1 MWPQLIFSQKTFS
14 NRKRG
19 GAMLDL
25 RFWLVALILCG
36 LFSSTASAADFK
48 KTKIAVLD
56 FEQRG
61 DAFKTQDM
69 GGIVAEWF
77 TTAMVKDGR
86 FQVVER
92 ALLKQI
98 IEEQKLGMSG
108 LIDQGSTAQLGKILG
123 VKTIISGSVLL
134 FQDYV
139 EVNARIINVN
149 TGSIVAA
156 ENLRST
162 TPEKLKEA
170 IENLTAKIVKNF
182 PLTGYIVKKRESTV
196 LIDLGASG
204 GLQPG
209 MDFIV
214 FKEGEAIKHPKTGE
228 VLDVEQIRTGK
239 IRIVEIGANTAT
251 ADILEVE
258 PKQEIRYGQL
268 VQSVRKLDAPTE
280 EKTETPTH
288 AIKSAPPQVKQLAT
302 ADVATTPPAIAPEE
316 HAVKS
321 ETVPVAAKP
330 PETATDGYQRNEFL
344 PGERDNLASG
354 GQGPAML
361 PLPTGTFMMGSER
374 FSEKP
379 VHFVK
384 IERPVWMMVTEVT
397 FEEYE
402 KFCLETGAAF
412 PDDMNWGKQ
421 DRPVINVSWSEAH
434 AYARWLSKQTGFTYR
449 LPSESEWEWAAGAG
463 SGTLYPWGNSFKP
476 DLANCRACL
485 AGGIPSHTLPTRSF
499 PSNKFGFHDMAG
511 NVWEWVEDCWVD
523 NYVNASEDQSSRKF
537 SGKCNNYT
545 IRGGGWNSPA
555 KQVGVT
561 TRLGVLGDTRS
572 NYIGFR
578 LVKDPNQVVRPDETL
593 EDALPST
600 MPRIAGPSDAPRPN
614 APKKTTE
621 SSKSS
626 LEANR

>member
-1 MWPQLIFSQKTFS
+1 
-14 NRKRG
+14 
-19 GAMLDL
+19 MLDL
-25 RFWLVALILCG
+25 RLWAVALTLCG
-36 LFSSTASAADFK
+36 LFLSSASAADFK

-134 FQDYV
+134 FQEYV

-156 ENLRST
+156 ENLRSAN
-162 TPEKLKEA
+162 PEKLKEA

-204 GLQPG
+204 GLHPG
-209 MDFIV
+209 MEFIV

-239 IRIVEIGANTAT
+239 IKVVEIGANTAT
-251 ADILEVE
+251 AEILEVE
-258 PKQEIRYGQL
+258 PNQEIRYGQL
-268 VQSVRKLDAPTE
+268 VQSIRKLDAPTE
-280 EKTETPTH
+280 EKADTP
-288 AIKSAPPQVKQLAT
+288 AV
-302 ADVATTPPAIAPEE
+302 TPPAAAP
-316 HAVKS
+316 V
-321 ETVPVAAKP
+321 ETALKPTAASPTAAKP
-330 PETATDGYQRNEFL
+330 PETATDGYQRSEFL
-344 PGERDNLASG
+344 PGERDNLAAG
-354 GQGPAML
+354 GQGPALL

-384 IERPVWMMVTEVT
+384 IERPVWMTVTEIT

-402 KFCLETGAAF
+402 KFCLETSAPL
-412 PDDMNWGKQ
+412 PDDTNWGKK
-421 DRPVINVSWSEAH
+421 DRPVINVSWNDAR

-463 SGTLYPWGNSFKP
+463 SGTLYTWGNSFKP
-476 DLANCRACL
+476 DLANCRTCL
-485 AGGIPSHTLPTRSF
+485 SGGQSNHTLPTRSF
-499 PSNKFGFHDMAG
+499 PANKFGFHDMAG

-523 NYVNASEDQSSRKF
+523 NYNNASEDQSPRKI
-537 SGKCNNYT
+537 SGKCSNYT
-545 IRGGGWNSPA
+545 IRGGGWNSPER
-555 KQVGVT
+555 QVGVT

-578 LVKDPNQVVRPDETL
+578 LVKDPHQAIHPEETL
-593 EDALPST
+593 KDALPST
-600 MPRIAGPSDAPRPN
+600 MPRVTSPSDSPLSSAPEK
-614 APKKTTE
+614 ASE
-621 SSKSS
+621 SSTSS
-626 LEANR
+626 MESNR

>member
-1 MWPQLIFSQKTFS
+1 
-14 NRKRG
+14 
-19 GAMLDL
+19 MLDL
-25 RFWLVALILCG
+25 RLWAVALTLCG
-36 LFSSTASAADFK
+36 LFLSSASAADFK

-134 FQDYV
+134 FQEYV

-156 ENLRST
+156 ENLRSAN
-162 TPEKLKEA
+162 PEKLKEA

-182 PLTGYIVKKRESTV
+182 PLTGYIVKKRESSV

-204 GLQPG
+204 GLHPG
-209 MDFIV
+209 MEFIV

-239 IRIVEIGANTAT
+239 IKVVEIGANTAT
-251 ADILEVE
+251 AEILEVE
-258 PKQEIRYGQL
+258 PNQEIRYGQL
-268 VQSVRKLDAPTE
+268 VQSIRKLDAPTE
-280 EKTETPTH
+280 EKADTP
-288 AIKSAPPQVKQLAT
+288 AV
-302 ADVATTPPAIAPEE
+302 TPPAAAP
-316 HAVKS
+316 V
-321 ETVPVAAKP
+321 ETALKPAATSPTAAKP
-330 PETATDGYQRNEFL
+330 PETATDGYQRSEFL
-344 PGERDNLASG
+344 PGERDNLAAG
-354 GQGPAML
+354 GQGPALL

-384 IERPVWMMVTEVT
+384 IERPVWMTVTEIT

-402 KFCLETGAAF
+402 KFCLETSAPL
-412 PDDMNWGKQ
+412 PDDTNWGKK
-421 DRPVINVSWSEAH
+421 DRPVINVSWNDAR

-463 SGTLYPWGNSFKP
+463 SGTLYTWGNSFKP
-476 DLANCRACL
+476 DLANCRTCL
-485 AGGIPSHTLPTRSF
+485 SGGQSNHTLPTRSF
-499 PSNKFGFHDMAG
+499 PANKFGFHDMAG

-523 NYVNASEDQSSRKF
+523 NYNNASEDQSPRKI
-537 SGKCNNYT
+537 SGKCSNYT
-545 IRGGGWNSPA
+545 IRGGGWNSPER
-555 KQVGVT
+555 QVGVT

-578 LVKDPNQVVRPDETL
+578 LVKDPHQAIHPEETL
-593 EDALPST
+593 KDALPST
-600 MPRIAGPSDAPRPN
+600 MPRVTSPSDSPLSSAPEK
-614 APKKTTE
+614 ASE
-621 SSKSS
+621 SSTSS
-626 LEANR
+626 MESNR

>member
-1 MWPQLIFSQKTFS
+1 
-14 NRKRG
+14 
-19 GAMLDL
+19 MLDL
-25 RFWLVALILCG
+25 RLWSVALVLCG
-36 LFSSTASAADFK
+36 LFLSSASAADFK

-108 LIDQGSTAQLGKILG
+108 LIDTGSTAQLGKILG

-156 ENLRST
+156 ENLRSAN
-162 TPEKLKEA
+162 PEKLKEA

-204 GLQPG
+204 GLHPG
-209 MDFIV
+209 MEFIV

-239 IRIVEIGANTAT
+239 IKIVEIGANTAT
-251 ADILEVE
+251 AEILEVE
-258 PKQEIRYGQL
+258 PNQEIRYGQL
-268 VQSVRKLDAPTE
+268 VQSIRKLDAPTE
-280 EKTETPTH
+280 EKGETPDT
-288 AIKSAPPQVKQLAT
+288 AIKDGPPQTKPRGTGVVA
-302 ADVATTPPAIAPEE
+302 VMPPATTPIETTQQPPSPPTST
-316 HAVKS
+316 KS
-321 ETVPVAAKP
+321 
-330 PETATDGYQRNEFL
+330 PETSTEGYQRSEFL

-354 GQGPAML
+354 GQGPALL

-384 IERPVWMMVTEVT
+384 IERPVWMMVAEVT

-402 KFCLETGAAF
+402 KFSLETGAAF
-412 PDDMNWGKQ
+412 PDDTNWGKK
-421 DRPVINVSWSEAH
+421 DRPVINVSWSDAR

-449 LPSESEWEWAAGAG
+449 LPTSPNGNGPPEPVAAPSTLGETVSNPTSPIAAPVCPADNRTTPCRRGVSPPTSSAFTIWPATSG
-463 SGTLYPWGNSFKP
+463 SGLRT
-476 DLANCRACL
+476 
-485 AGGIPSHTLPTRSF
+485 AGLTIIATPRKTNRRGKFRENAVITQFVAEAGIPRRG
-499 PSNKFGFHDMAG
+499 K
-511 NVWEWVEDCWVD
+511 W
-523 NYVNASEDQSSRKF
+523 ASPRD
-537 SGKCNNYT
+537 
-545 IRGGGWNSPA
+545 
-555 KQVGVT
+555 
-561 TRLGVLGDTRS
+561 
-572 NYIGFR
+572 
-578 LVKDPNQVVRPDETL
+578 LVCSATP
-593 EDALPST
+593 
-600 MPRIAGPSDAPRPN
+600 
-614 APKKTTE
+614 
-621 SSKSS
+621 
-626 LEANR
+626 EAIISAFAW

>member
-1 MWPQLIFSQKTFS
+1 
-14 NRKRG
+14 
-19 GAMLDL
+19 MLDL
-25 RFWLVALILCG
+25 RLWSVALVLCG
-36 LFSSTASAADFK
+36 LFLSSASAADFK

-108 LIDQGSTAQLGKILG
+108 LIDTGSTAQLGKILG

-156 ENLRST
+156 ENLRSAN
-162 TPEKLKEA
+162 PEKLKEA

-204 GLQPG
+204 GLHPG
-209 MDFIV
+209 MEFIV

-239 IRIVEIGANTAT
+239 IKIVEIGANTAT
-251 ADILEVE
+251 AEILEVE
-258 PKQEIRYGQL
+258 PNQEIRYGQL
-268 VQSVRKLDAPTE
+268 VQSIRKLDAPTE
-280 EKTETPTH
+280 EKADTP
-288 AIKSAPPQVKQLAT
+288 AVMPPAT
-302 ADVATTPPAIAPEE
+302 APVETALKPAASP
-316 HAVKS
+316 
-321 ETVPVAAKP
+321 TAAKP
-330 PETATDGYQRNEFL
+330 PEASTDGYQRSEFL

-354 GQGPAML
+354 GQGPALL

-384 IERPVWMMVTEVT
+384 IERPVWMMVAEVT

-402 KFCLETGAAF
+402 KFSLETGVAF
-412 PDDMNWGKQ
+412 PDDTNWGKK
-421 DRPVINVSWSEAH
+421 DRPVINVSWSDAR

-463 SGTLYPWGNSFKP
+463 SGTLYTWGNSFKP
-476 DLANCRACL
+476 DLANCRTCL
-485 AGGIPSHTLPTRSF
+485 SGGQSNHTLPTRSF
-499 PSNKFGFHDMAG
+499 PANKFGFHDMAG

-523 NYVNASEDQSSRKF
+523 NYSNASEDQSPRKI
-537 SGKCNNYT
+537 SGKCSNYT
-545 IRGGGWNSPA
+545 IRGGGWNSPER
-555 KQVGVT
+555 QVGVT

-578 LVKDPNQVVRPDETL
+578 LVKDPHQAIHPDETL

-600 MPRIAGPSDAPRPN
+600 MPRVTSPSDSPRPS
-614 APKKTTE
+614 APEKASE
-621 SSKSS
+621 SSTSS
-626 LEANR
+626 MESNR

>member
-1 MWPQLIFSQKTFS
+1 
-14 NRKRG
+14 
-19 GAMLDL
+19 MLDL
-25 RFWLVALILCG
+25 RLWAVALTLCG
-36 LFSSTASAADFK
+36 LFLSSASAADFK

-134 FQDYV
+134 FQEYV

-156 ENLRST
+156 ENLRSAN
-162 TPEKLKEA
+162 PEKLKEA

-204 GLQPG
+204 GLHPG
-209 MDFIV
+209 MEFIV

-239 IRIVEIGANTAT
+239 IKVVEIGANTAT
-251 ADILEVE
+251 AEILEVE
-258 PKQEIRYGQL
+258 PNQEIRYGQL
-268 VQSVRKLDAPTE
+268 VQSIRKLDAPTE
-280 EKTETPTH
+280 EKADTP
-288 AIKSAPPQVKQLAT
+288 AV
-302 ADVATTPPAIAPEE
+302 TPPAAAP
-316 HAVKS
+316 V
-321 ETVPVAAKP
+321 ETALKPTAASPTAAKP
-330 PETATDGYQRNEFL
+330 PETATDGYQRSEFL
-344 PGERDNLASG
+344 PGERDNLAAG
-354 GQGPAML
+354 GQGPALL

-384 IERPVWMMVTEVT
+384 IERPVWMTVTEIT

-402 KFCLETGAAF
+402 KFCLETSAPL
-412 PDDMNWGKQ
+412 PDDTNWGKK
-421 DRPVINVSWSEAH
+421 DRPVINVSWNDAR

-463 SGTLYPWGNSFKP
+463 SGTLYTWGNSFKP
-476 DLANCRACL
+476 DLANCRTCL
-485 AGGIPSHTLPTRSF
+485 SGGQSNHTLPTRSF
-499 PSNKFGFHDMAG
+499 PANKFGFHDMAG

-523 NYVNASEDQSSRKF
+523 NYNNASEDQSPRKI
-537 SGKCNNYT
+537 SGKCSNYT
-545 IRGGGWNSPA
+545 IRGGGWNSPER
-555 KQVGVT
+555 QVGVT

-578 LVKDPNQVVRPDETL
+578 LVQDPHQAIHPEETL
-593 EDALPST
+593 KDALPST
-600 MPRIAGPSDAPRPN
+600 MPRVTSPSDSPLSSAPEK
-614 APKKTTE
+614 ASE
-621 SSKSS
+621 SSTSS
-626 LEANR
+626 MESNR

>member
-1 MWPQLIFSQKTFS
+1 
-14 NRKRG
+14 
-19 GAMLDL
+19 MLDL
-25 RFWLVALILCG
+25 RLWAVALMLCG
-36 LFSSTASAADFK
+36 LFLSSASAADFK

-108 LIDQGSTAQLGKILG
+108 LIDTGSTAQLGKILG

-156 ENLRST
+156 ENLRSAN
-162 TPEKLKEA
+162 PEKLKEA

-204 GLQPG
+204 GLHPD
-209 MDFIV
+209 MEFIV
-214 FKEGEAIKHPKTGE
+214 YKEGEAIKHPKTGE

-239 IRIVEIGANTAT
+239 IKIVEIGTNTAT
-251 ADILEVE
+251 AEILEVE

-268 VQSVRKLDAPTE
+268 VQSIRKLDAPTE
-280 EKTETPTH
+280 ERADTP
-288 AIKSAPPQVKQLAT
+288 AV
-302 ADVATTPPAIAPEE
+302 TPPAAAPVETALKP
-316 HAVKS
+316 AVS
-321 ETVPVAAKP
+321 PASAKP
-330 PETATDGYQRNEFL
+330 PETATDGYQRSEFL

-354 GQGPAML
+354 GQGPALL

-384 IERPVWMMVTEVT
+384 IERPVWMMVAEVT

-402 KFCLETGAAF
+402 KFSLETGAAF
-412 PDDMNWGKQ
+412 PDDTNWGKK
-421 DRPVINVSWSEAH
+421 DRPVINVSWSDAR

-463 SGTLYPWGNSFKP
+463 SGTLYTWGNTFKP
-476 DLANCRACL
+476 DLANCRTCL
-485 AGGIPSHTLPTRSF
+485 SGGQSNHTLPTRSF
-499 PSNKFGFHDMAG
+499 PANKFGFHDMAG

-523 NYVNASEDQSSRKF
+523 NYSNASEDQSPRKI
-537 SGKCNNYT
+537 SGKCSNYT
-545 IRGGGWNSPA
+545 IRGGGWNSPER
-555 KQVGVT
+555 QVGVT

-578 LVKDPNQVVRPDETL
+578 LVKDPHQAIHPDETL
-593 EDALPST
+593 EEALPST
-600 MPRIAGPSDAPRPN
+600 MPRVTTPSDSPRPS
-614 APKKTTE
+614 APKKASE
-621 SSKSS
+621 SSTSS
-626 LEANR
+626 MESNR

>member
-1 MWPQLIFSQKTFS
+1 
-14 NRKRG
+14 
-19 GAMLDL
+19 MLDL
-25 RFWLVALILCG
+25 RLWSVALMLCG
-36 LFSSTASAADFK
+36 LFLTSASAADFK

-156 ENLRST
+156 ENLRSAN
-162 TPEKLKEA
+162 PEKLKEA

-182 PLTGYIVKKRESTV
+182 PLTGYIVKKRQSTV

-204 GLQPG
+204 GLHPD
-209 MDFIV
+209 MEFIV

-251 ADILEVE
+251 AEILEVE
-258 PKQEIRYGQL
+258 PNQEIRYGQL
-268 VQSVRKLDAPTE
+268 VQSIRRLD
-280 EKTETPTH
+280 
-288 AIKSAPPQVKQLAT
+288 
-302 ADVATTPPAIAPEE
+302 TPPEERADTPAVTSPAAAPVE
-316 HAVKS
+316 AALKPAAAS
-321 ETVPVAAKP
+321 PASAKP
-330 PETATDGYQRNEFL
+330 PETATDGYQRSEFL

-354 GQGPAML
+354 GQGPALL

-402 KFCLETGAAF
+402 KFSLETGAAF
-412 PDDMNWGKQ
+412 PDDTNWGKK
-421 DRPVINVSWSEAH
+421 DRPVINVSWNDAR

-463 SGTLYPWGNSFKP
+463 SGTLYTWGNSFKP
-476 DLANCRACL
+476 DLANCRTCL
-485 AGGIPSHTLPTRSF
+485 SGGQSNHTLPTRSF
-499 PSNKFGFHDMAG
+499 PANKFGFHDMAG

-523 NYVNASEDQSSRKF
+523 NYNNASEDQSPRKI
-537 SGKCNNYT
+537 SGKCSNYT
-545 IRGGGWNSPA
+545 IRGGGWNSPER
-555 KQVGVT
+555 QVGVT

-578 LVKDPNQVVRPDETL
+578 LVKDPHQAIHPDETL
-593 EDALPST
+593 EEALPST
-600 MPRIAGPSDAPRPN
+600 MPRVTSPSDTPRPGTLE
-614 APKKTTE
+614 KTSE
-621 SSKSS
+621 SSTSS
-626 LEANR
+626 MESNR